1 MRTLTLTPKGQLK
14 IDRYYAALAEFKKK
28 NKTQNEVKTNLG
40 IGKGDW
46 FIQKGF
52 AVKDGHFYDIKDGI
66 TRDDIKAAF
75 GYAITKESELPLEVI
90 NTIKDAT
97 TVESMHSGD
106 LKKSSILRTYW
117 TNLKES
123 DYFLAR
129 SFFNV
134 DGILVINLGTTQR
147 EIYIERSVNKT
158 GHEEPYNLS
167 KRTLYKFDPIRN
179 TGKIY
184 DRGSKGYWLVPVD
197 CLDIVPI
204 EQPAPVE
211 VIETVPVVND
221 QVVNNIINEVKTAT
235 ALSFKGELAKS
246 LFTSIMNG
254 NNMSGDIEDYD
265 RLINNSFYMAGIFI
279 LYDNYNSE
287 KNKV

>member
-1 MRTLTLTPKGQLK
+1 MKTITQAGDER
-14 IDRYYAALAEFKKK
+14 IDRYYNAIPDFRKKEMYQSK
-28 NKTQNEVKTNLG
+28 VKTKHG
-40 IGKGDW
+40 IAQNDW
-46 FIQKGF
+46 YIQKGC
-52 AVKDGHFYDIKDGI
+52 AVKDGHYYTFRDSV
-66 TRDDIKAAF
+66 TRDDIKKAW
-75 GYAITKESELPLEVI
+75 GYVITKESELPLEVT

-221 QVVNNIINEVKTAT
+221 EVVNNIINEVKTAT
-235 ALSFKGELAKS
+235 ALSFRGQLAKS
-246 LFTSIMNG
+246 LLSSMISG
-254 NNMSGDIEDYD
+254 NHTINNPIDYD
-265 RLINNSFYMAGIFI
+265 KLICDSFYIADI
-279 LYDNYNSE
+279 LLLEDQL
-287 KNKV
+287 